1 MQPADMLWLAEK
13 MDFDDNEP
21 TYILNYLPD
30 AAYSLMD
37 VGFEIAFSTN
47 NQEFHILSKSAVL
60 LFFFVFVQNWWS
72 SNLVSGNLGIGMWAS
87 GYSSGGRSA
96 TG

>member
-21 TYILNYLPD
+21 TYILDYLLD
-30 AAYSLMD
+30 AAYSIMD
-37 VGFEIAFSTN
+37 VGFEIAFSMN

-60 LFFFVFVQNWWS
+60 LLFSFLSRTGGPPTLYLGCRAS
-72 SNLVSGNLGIGMWAS
+72 SEI
-87 GYSSGGRSA
+87 
-96 TG
+96 